1 MNDSNLVDVRVPDEI
16 IDPLRKIIN
25 TSHVNLNN
33 FSQEQNVTSIP
44 NVSFVESLTPLFAL
58 IQKANKTQGQVVPMV
73 SEVKQTQPIPK
84 DTFSFEG
91 VNSIFQLLQQ
101 ANNRQARINETP
113 ITAKQE
119 QPIQTGKF
127 SVEGVNSILQ
137 LIEGINK
144 MKIQNKPQERKP
156 SLQQRTSIQPV
167 VNLFGLFDTIPK
179 ETTQNKKGMFSGF
192 SIDELRSMFD
202 KVWNMNRKPHLRSV
216 VDKLRGVPTGMNPE
230 TEESFSGGVDNY
242 VEKLQEYGNDEQV
255 IYMANEKSPLYVLP
269 NVPEPDK
276 YDLIGTFGP
285 SVDVTQ
291 PISVPRTRT
300 RVYRNR
306 ETGEIHNEQDYYFN
320 DDRYDDID
328 RDDHRYDDIDRDDD
342 SEDENINEQAEKN
355 INNEDIDDSKEQ
367 SYYANPKLNPTLASD
382 VAANNSLLGLLK
394 DILQG
399 DKVPSKNENDNDNKI
414 TNEDQKDDDDDDDDD
429 EEIDIDYNMLTVAQ
443 LKELADERGLVTK
456 RMRKAEIIDFLK
468 EDDRRSKGEE
478 EEEEEETERL
488 QKEKERVRLE
498 QEAKE
503 AEAERIRLEQEA
515 KEAEAER
522 VKLEQEAQDA
532 EAERV
537 RLEQEAKKAEIAER
551 VKLEQEAQDAEAERV
566 RLEQQVQDAEAE
578 RVRLEQ
584 DIQKAE
590 AELVRLEQ
598 EAQDAEAER
607 IRIEQEA
614 LEVEENRVKANQ
626 TEEESREKEEVDDNQ
641 QDDAI
646 INDRPGNQTSM
657 NLYPMLISRFSRN
670 TLDTLND
677 FNNQAIDGY
686 NTEQELDVLNSG
698 GNNDSTGEKQYE
710 NLQQVFNNFTNILLN
725 NPTVLKLNS
734 LSPDSFIS
742 VLKRKVKLLN
752 NQAFNPTLLKEVLFI
767 VPHTSLGKIYDSI
780 EKDYQTL
787 YDEYY
792 KELTPGPTVPSK
804 NEIYNEF
811 DTLLVK
817 LDNFNNSRG
826 GSYTPSTIPIIERD
840 TKIYK
845 GIYNDKNITDNIYAL
860 HLNTFNEYVKKIE
873 KHENIYETE
882 IERMQIKYF
891 FMKILE
897 QYVLDVFGENEQ
909 RSLKAIINQLKDRNN
924 QSDFYTELDKQMRE
938 NVSNNVLTYIKLRN
952 DNHNEN
958 IPFYNH
964 HRFNISL
971 ASENVGQKLMNTSM
985 LLKYNDDKKSYYKN
999 NSLIREDTPNYKPYL
1014 FGKFNAIF
1022 DAGVPNTKIASD
1034 MEPVL
1039 DQLKHG
1045 KPVFLITY
1053 GASGA
1058 GKTSTLIYLRYVD
1071 ADGNLYTQP
1080 GVLVEL
1086 CNKLGADGYDSANV
1100 TVNEYFQSNTK
1111 EDTHSSENKHTG
1123 MCHKNKNVFTCN
1135 RKEYNFKYTTKS
1147 NSFMLKEPKEIT
1159 PNMHQYRT
1167 QQKKSTFKMSES
1179 SMAEVIS
1186 YLVDTDRLVHAT
1198 TNNPQSSRSHCVVY
1212 ITLVN
1217 EEGKKANLFVADLAG
1232 VENTFEC
1239 ESGKTIMDFMN
1250 IANSQGFKT
1259 EDNALIPYYSLSGS
1273 VLSEKSG
1280 GEDSTKTSLHPVFN
1294 ELPETDTLLYS
1305 KDNQAALAK
1314 LFDFNDIIKS
1324 INSIPKWKE
1333 SFKEPGKKVNISML
1347 KRMIHQLL
1355 GIKKDVTTS
1364 MEYYEY
1370 MLNMDNDA
1378 LDDNHGKYYNEIID
1392 YKTNSDKLE
1401 EDVQKIITF
1410 LQYDK
1415 NETNR
1420 KHNYGYLFESKN
1432 VKDVAIQPS
1441 PDTKKEDVVKM
1452 LNEDTNIIISKEEGQ
1467 EAITE
1472 ILYFNEGSKII
1483 VEKRIMSQQ
1492 TSGKKANYDRIV
1504 SNSRNINPYTLTEI
1518 LRDLK
1523 KQEIKGE
1530 DKINIYDEILKMEK
1544 LRNPNKNKE
1553 ERLISNDDYRDL
1565 YDLLYEILSVNM
1577 ERIKYGKEVCKNR
1590 REEGYF
1596 INSSLKLIR
1605 DTVNKIL
1612 IEKGKDVLLQAPD
1625 IISDCLKDYCP
1636 TLSNCFQLTP
1646 IKNEKTEYSIIFDD
1660 VYKYLR
1666 QSDTNYK
1673 KIDFYKEILVCV
1685 FCVLNISRKANDP
1698 PLVSYLDMNDL
1709 KKQYYS
1715 TNVSIDDIKT
1725 NVGDLINKIE
1735 TYNSKV
1741 EDEHGLVDVIQTDL
1755 DKLKELNT
1763 NTTSN
1768 SDNQAKSKYKET
1780 LEKVMNQVDNS
1791 NAVSAMGTLI
1801 FTDKIAKL
1809 NTTDTVCQP
1818 RLDDTI
1824 TKSYK
1829 PLYEIGKEEIRKE
1842 EIGKEQIGKEQ
1853 IGKEVRPLILKNR
1866 QRNNKSKRGHVH
1878 GRPGKNRGTRRG

>member
-25 TSHVNLNN
+25 TSHVNLTN

-58 IQKANKTQGQVVPMV
+58 IQKANKTQGQVVPIV

-144 MKIQNKPQERKP
+144 MKIQNKPRERNP

-167 VNLFGLFDTIPK
+167 INLFDIFGAIPK

-216 VDKLRGVPTGMNPE
+216 VDKLRGVPTGMNSE

-291 PISVPRTRT
+291 SISVPRTRT

-328 RDDHRYDDIDRDDD
+328 RDDDRYDDIDRDDD

-382 VAANNSLLGLLK
+382 VAANNTLLGLLK

-399 DKVPSKNENDNDNKI
+399 DKVPSKNEDDDDNKI
-414 TNEDQKDDDDDDDDD
+414 TNEDQEDDDDD
-429 EEIDIDYNMLTVAQ
+429 EETDIDYNMLTVAQ
-443 LKELADERGLVTK
+443 LKEIANERGLVTT

-468 EDDRRSKGEE
+468 EDDSLSLKKGEE
-478 EEEEEETERL
+478 EKEAEEERL
-488 QKEKERVRLE
+488 QKEKEEAERLQKE
-498 QEAKE
+498 KEEAERLQKEKE
-503 AEAERIRLEQEA
+503 AEEERLQNE
-515 KEAEAER
+515 KEAEE
-522 VKLEQEAQDA
+522 EQRLQNEKE
-532 EAERV
+532 EAERLQKEKEAEEEQ
-537 RLEQEAKKAEIAER
+537 RLQKEK
-551 VKLEQEAQDAEAERV
+551 EAQEERLRKEKEAQEEERLRKEKEAEEAER
-566 RLEQQVQDAEAE
+566 LQKE
-578 RVRLEQ
+578 REE
-584 DIQKAE
+584 KA
-590 AELVRLEQ
+590 
-598 EAQDAEAER
+598 
-607 IRIEQEA
+607 
-614 LEVEENRVKANQ
+614 
-626 TEEESREKEEVDDNQ
+626 EVDDNQ
-641 QDDAI
+641 QDDTI
-646 INDRPGNQTSM
+646 INERPV
-657 NLYPMLISRFSRN
+657 NLTNNMILSPMLIYRLKSN
-670 TLDTLND
+670 TLDALND
-677 FNNQAIDGY
+677 FNSQTNDDG
-686 NTEQELDVLNSG
+686 NTTELELDDLNSG
-698 GNNDSTGEKQYE
+698 GNNDSTGEKTYE

-742 VLKRKVKLLN
+742 VLKRNVKLSN

-787 YDEYY
+787 YKEYY
-792 KELTPGPTVPSK
+792 KELTPAPTVPSK
-804 NEIYNEF
+804 DEIYSEF

-826 GSYTPSTIPIIERD
+826 DSYTPSTIPIIERD

-845 GIYNDKNITDNIYAL
+845 GIYNDKNIPDNMYAL

-909 RSLKAIINQLKDRNN
+909 RSLKAIINQLKDKNN
-924 QSDFYTELDKQMRE
+924 QRDFYRELDEQMRE

-958 IPFYNH
+958 TPFYNH

-971 ASENVGQKLMNTSM
+971 ASENVGQKVINTSM

-1022 DAGVPNTKIASD
+1022 DAGVPNTEIASD
-1034 MEPVL
+1034 MKPVL
-1039 DQLKHG
+1039 SQLKQG

-1086 CNKLGADGYDSANV
+1086 CNKLGADGYHSANV

-1167 QQKKSTFKMSES
+1167 QQKKSTFKTSES

-1217 EEGKKANLFVADLAG
+1217 EDGKKANLFVADLAG

-1294 ELPETDTLLYS
+1294 ELPETNSLLYS

-1333 SFKEPGKKVNISML
+1333 SFKESGKNVNKDML
-1347 KRMIHQLL
+1347 TKMIHQLL
-1355 GIKKDVTTS
+1355 GIKKDVNYTTS

-1378 LDDNHGKYYNEIID
+1378 LDNNHGKYYNEIID

-1410 LQYDK
+1410 LQYDQ

-1492 TSGKKANYDRIV
+1492 TSGTKANYDRIV
-1504 SNSRNINPYTLTEI
+1504 NNSKNINPYTLTQI
-1518 LRDLK
+1518 LSDLK

-1544 LRNPNKNKE
+1544 LRNPNKE

-1565 YDLLYEILSVNM
+1565 YDLLYEILTINM

-1725 NVGDLINKIE
+1725 NVSDLINKIE

-1755 DKLKELNT
+1755 DKLKVLNT

-1768 SDNQAKSKYKET
+1768 SDNQAKSIYKET

-1801 FTDKIAKL
+1801 FTDRIAKL

-1818 RLDDTI
+1818 TLDDTI

-1842 EIGKEQIGKEQ
+1842 EIRKEEIRKE
-1853 IGKEVRPLILKNR
+1853 EVSPLILKNR
-1866 QRNNKSKRGHVH
+1866 QRNNKSRRGHVH
-1878 GRPGKNRGTRRG
+1878 GRAGKHRGTRRG